1 MKKWRKI
8 LRGALFNN
16 LECSVFNTFLFIG
29 QNYSKLNCFKQSQ
42 LCFVHPPF
50 LPLYLTTLLLTFW
63 SWQHCYWYF
72 GLVVFGNMTILFPTC
87 NSRNETK
94 YRNCLPKY
102 YFGQKVKISEFNSC
116 FPTFQMYNFIYTPL
130 VER

>member
-50 LPLYLTTLLLTFW
+50 LPLYLTTLLLK
-63 SWQHCYWYF
+63 HF
-72 GLVVFGNMTILFPTC
+72 GLGSTVIDILVLWSLGIWRFFFLHATLEMRQNIEIVFQNITSVKKLKYLSSIVVFQPFKCIIL
-87 NSRNETK
+87 
-94 YRNCLPKY
+94 
-102 YFGQKVKISEFNSC
+102 
-116 FPTFQMYNFIYTPL
+116 YTTL
-130 VER
+130 W